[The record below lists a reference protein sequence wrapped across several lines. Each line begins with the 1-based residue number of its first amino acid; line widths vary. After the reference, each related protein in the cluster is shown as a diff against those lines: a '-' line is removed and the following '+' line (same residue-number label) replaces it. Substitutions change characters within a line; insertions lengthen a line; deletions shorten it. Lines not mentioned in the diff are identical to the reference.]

1 MFIGRYYHNLQ
12 PKGRLAIP
20 SSFRSQLTSSSVI
33 TAGLDGALFVF
44 PASSWKK
51 LTAKLASLPLTKRAA
66 RLFTRSIIQSASELN
81 LDSQGRTLI
90 PSYLRELAS
99 INKQVVVA
107 GALTRIEIWD
117 KERYHKHL
125 NVIAKQINLE
135 DQLESLL
142 I

>member
-1 MFIGRYYHNLQ
+1 MFIGRYYHNLE

-20 SSFRSQLTSSSVI
+20 AAFRSQLASSSVI

-51 LTAKLASLPLTKRAA
+51 LTVKLASLPLTNRAA

-90 PSYLRELAS
+90 PLYLRQTAFLK
-99 INKQVVVA
+99 KQVVVA
-107 GALTRIEIWD
+107 GALNRVEIWSKD
-117 KERYHKHL
+117 IYHKHL
-125 NVIAKQINLE
+125 KVIANQISLE
-135 DQLESLL
+135 DQLEGLG